1 MFIFFAPS
9 RLGVKKSRKSCNHRT
24 RKLMKPIIKVENLS
38 KQYKI
43 GIRPATY
50 TTLREAVSQMARSP
64 LKMFPGRNRSEPDLF
79 WALRNVSFEVE
90 PGEIIGIIGR
100 NGAGKST
107 LLKILAQVTEP
118 TGGRIELYGKANSL
132 LEVGTGFHPEL
143 TGRENIFVNGA
154 ILGLKNYEIKRL
166 FDEIVQFAEVEKFLD
181 TAVKHYSSGMYMRL
195 AFSVAAHLNP
205 DILIIDEV
213 LSVGDLQFQKK
224 CLGKVQDVARAGRTV
239 LFVSHNMAAV
249 ENLCGRA
256 VVLEQGKVIFTG
268 EQTRAIA
275 HYLESVSTNFDSNLK
290 GRADR
295 TGSGEVRVTAVEIK
309 DLDGNPLYNAMSGQD
324 VDIYFHFETLENYQ
338 RSNVIMNFMVRTYF
352 DVPVFLQHNR
362 LTGDSWDSLPAA
374 GAFVCRIRRL
384 PLPPASYRLGLSVM
398 CDGEYLDRIDD
409 ASELNVIEGD
419 FYGTGEVPPL
429 THGCCLVD
437 AEWRLS

>member
-1 MFIFFAPS
+1 
-9 RLGVKKSRKSCNHRT
+9 
-24 RKLMKPIIKVENLS
+24 
-38 KQYKI
+38 
-43 GIRPATY
+43 
-50 TTLREAVSQMARSP
+50 
-64 LKMFPGRNRSEPDLF
+64 
-79 WALRNVSFEVE
+79 
-90 PGEIIGIIGR
+90 
-100 NGAGKST
+100 
-107 LLKILAQVTEP
+107 
-118 TGGRIELYGKANSL
+118 
-132 LEVGTGFHPEL
+132 
-143 TGRENIFVNGA
+143 
-154 ILGLKNYEIKRL
+154 
-166 FDEIVQFAEVEKFLD
+166 
-181 TAVKHYSSGMYMRL
+181 
-195 AFSVAAHLNP
+195 
-205 DILIIDEV
+205 
-213 LSVGDLQFQKK
+213 
-224 CLGKVQDVARAGRTV
+224 
-239 LFVSHNMAAV
+239 MAAV
-249 ENLCGRA
+249 ENLCGRG

-362 LTGDSWDSLPAA
+362 LTGDGWDALPAT

-398 CDGEYLDRIDD
+398 CDDEYLDRIDD

-419 FYGTGEVPPL
+419 FYGSGEVPPIS
-429 THGCCLVD
+429 HGCCLVD
-437 AEWRLS
+437 AKWRLVDSDL